1 MRLVGADIV
10 VIPGAQQRST
20 TEGWSASVAVSSRPM
35 DSQNAPSRQAAN
47 KYALARFG
55 LSGFAWAVTSLAKAA
70 AAPDTVRELN
80 PSIVAAT
87 STERTPYVYCVP
99 PLRWGMPVRR
109 WSVPVSPRQRK
120 EQARIAAALG
130 EIGFVLPGSLTERYF
145 SCTHAGCHCHA
156 APPVLHGPYIQWS
169 RKVAGKTTSRTLS
182 PEQVADYQAWF
193 DNERRLRALV
203 HELEQ
208 LSLSILD
215 ADPRTPR
222 RR

>member
-1 MRLVGADIV
+1 
-10 VIPGAQQRST
+10 
-20 TEGWSASVAVSSRPM
+20 M
-35 DSQNAPSRQAAN
+35 DSQNAPSREAAN

-55 LSGFAWAVTSLAKAA
+55 LSGIAWAVTSLAKAA
-70 AAPDTVRELN
+70 TAPDTVRGLN

-87 STERTPYVYCVP
+87 STESTPYVYCVH
-99 PLRWGMPVRR
+99 PLRWGMLVRR
-109 WSVPVSPRQRK
+109 WIVPVSPRQRK

-156 APPVLHGPYIQWS
+156 DPPALHGPYVQWS

-203 HELEQ
+203 HELEE
-208 LSLSILD
+208 LSLSIVD